1 MGGDFK
7 FPLSRPAGGGYRSTL
22 GIEWAPG
29 GAPRSGRIWVPK
41 NKSGRKSPHA
51 NVAPVAFRAASGD
64 YLGNYTQKVA
74 MFAHPTDATGTKGD
88 FEGETTSIEASFD
101 FHPLKTRELNQIP
114 ARWPFWGAHHLQ
126 GDTSGAS

>member
-1 MGGDFK
+1 MASTRLHAHHRSNRRSDGVRRRHRRLDT
-7 FPLSRPAGGGYRSTL
+7 RAGQ
-22 GIEWAPG
+22 
-29 GAPRSGRIWVPK
+29 GAG
-41 NKSGRKSPHA
+41 
-51 NVAPVAFRAASGD
+51 VAFRAASGD
-64 YLGNYTQKVA
+64 LPGNYTPKVA
-74 MFAHPTDATGTKGD
+74 VFAHPTDATGTKGD